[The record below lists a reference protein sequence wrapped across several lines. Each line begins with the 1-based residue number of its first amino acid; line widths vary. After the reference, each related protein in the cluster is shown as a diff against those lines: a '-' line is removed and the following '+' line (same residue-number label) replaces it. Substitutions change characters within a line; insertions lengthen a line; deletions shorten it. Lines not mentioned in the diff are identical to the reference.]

1 MARKKSAP
9 ADLKAVLTAA
19 TNPRRHD
26 FRGADLTGIALD
38 KRDLQGIDL
47 SGADLY
53 SSDLRGADLSTARL
67 DGTKLDGAILDEDTR
82 FPKGFPLPKF
92 FKWKGQGS
100 PPKSS

>member
-9 ADLKAVLTAA
+9 AALKAVLTAA

-26 FRGADLTGIALD
+26 F
-38 KRDLQGIDL
+38 
-47 SGADLY
+47 
-53 SSDLRGADLSTARL
+53 RGADLSTARL